1 MSIDLSTTEYNK
13 YSFVIKGDTRK
24 YKEELKKM
32 GGKFN
37 PNLINGPGWIFPKT
51 KESYVRLFIENTTN
65 LLEKEDNN
73 KILEML
79 YKIFEKLEDL
89 DKKID
94 LLNIQKKNTEQKVIL
109 HPQQNIV
116 ESLESSV
123 SSNYSE

>member
-1 MSIDLSTTEYNK
+1 MSIDLSITEYNK

-37 PNLINGPGWIFPKT
+37 PNLIDGPGWIFPKT

-94 LLNIQKKNTEQKVIL
+94 LLNIQKKNTDQKVIL